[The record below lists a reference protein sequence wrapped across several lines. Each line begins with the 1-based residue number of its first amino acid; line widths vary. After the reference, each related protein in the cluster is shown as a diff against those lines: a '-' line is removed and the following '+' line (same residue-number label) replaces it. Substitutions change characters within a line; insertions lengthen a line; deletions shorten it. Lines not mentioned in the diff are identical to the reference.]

1 MERSS
6 AQKWLRIL
14 SIILIVFSILSILAG
29 LLLFAGGSVVGAS
42 IIDTASDE
50 DAMAVGLTLAGG
62 LILLVSGIV
71 DLIIGLF
78 GLRGAKNP
86 KKIGVF
92 FVLAIIGVVV
102 AALGLISTLTSGP
115 LDAASIISGLIS
127 LALPG
132 LGLYFASQIKKENN
146 L

>member
-62 LILLVSGIV
+62 IILLVSGIV